1 MSSSKTTF
9 ALGANRRNDQM
20 RTINHHH
27 DGHGLNEQLLITAD
41 APDASGASHH
51 YKFSMASAP
60 GGVAGFIQFQ
70 QGPRSL
76 PNSVGGALNPA
87 LLAVLIDRQEGFQS
101 GPFACPENQET
112 LDLLKKALASMRA
125 RADARAARGVLG
137 KNEK

>member
-1 MSSSKTTF
+1 MKTTR
-9 ALGANRRNDQM
+9 A
-20 RTINHHH
+20 IYHHH

-41 APDASGASHH
+41 APDASGASHF
-51 YKFSMASAP
+51 YQLSMPSAP
-60 GGVAGFIQFQ
+60 GGIAGFVQFQ
-70 QGPRSL
+70 KGPRTL
-76 PNSVGGALNPA
+76 PDSIGGALDPA

-112 LDLLKKALASMRA
+112 LDLLKSALASMRR